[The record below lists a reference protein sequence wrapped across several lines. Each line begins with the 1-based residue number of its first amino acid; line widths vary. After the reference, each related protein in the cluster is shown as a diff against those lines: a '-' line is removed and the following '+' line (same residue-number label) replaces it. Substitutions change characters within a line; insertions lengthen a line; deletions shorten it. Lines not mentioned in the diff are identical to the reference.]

1 MSKKANRT
9 ERVFPATTS
18 ILAELRDFVSHEGAR
33 FGLDKLA
40 LHNLALAIDEAAT
53 NIIEHVLP
61 RRSSKIS
68 CACSDTPNHKEVIYE
83 ISWESE
89 EPYHPDPV
97 PSSREV
103 RRRVEERTPGGL
115 GVYLI
120 HALVDEIEYDYRNGK
135 CIIRL
140 IKHKKK

>member
-1 MSKKANRT
+1 VSKSKRI
-9 ERVFPATTS
+9 ERIFPASTS
-18 ILAELRDFVSHEGAR
+18 ILAELREFVAREGAR

-40 LHNLALAIDEAAT
+40 LHNLALAVDEAAT

-61 RRSSKIS
+61 RRASQIS
-68 CACSDTPNHKEVIYE
+68 CSCSDTPNHKQVIYE
-83 ISWESE
+83 ISWEAE
-89 EPYHPDPV
+89 EPFSPDPI
-97 PSSREV
+97 PSSKEIRQ
-103 RRRVEERTPGGL
+103 RVEGRTPGGL

-140 IKHKKK
+140 KKLKHK

>member
-1 MSKKANRT
+1 MSKKNRI
-9 ERVFPATTS
+9 ERIFPATTS
-18 ILAELRDFVSHEGAR
+18 ILAELREFVAREGAR
-33 FGLDKLA
+33 FGLDHLA

-61 RRSSKIS
+61 RRASQIM
-68 CACSDTPNHKEVIYE
+68 CACSDTPNHKQVVYE
-83 ISWESE
+83 ISWEAE
-89 EPYHPDPV
+89 EAYRPDPV
-97 PSSREV
+97 PSSAEI

-120 HALVDEIEYDYRNGK
+120 HALVDEIEYDYRNGR

-140 IKHKKK
+140 KKRKNV